1 VGSARST
8 LTIVMRFSSQAVR
21 DMVVATGMETG
32 AAESYDN
39 LTALVAGLAR
49 ALGVAM
55 NRIAHEA
62 APAIAALADRQARA
76 RGIAPAPVGS
86 T

>member
-1 VGSARST
+1 
-8 LTIVMRFSSQAVR
+8 MRFSSQAVR

-32 AAESYDN
+32 AAESYDD

-49 ALGVAM
+49 ALGVAL

-62 APAIAALADRQARA
+62 APA
-76 RGIAPAPVGS
+76 PVGS
-86 T
+86 TRGQVARPARGS